1 MKPTSR
7 RIFLAQS
14 TALAAALVTSR
25 SASAAEF
32 SYKFANE
39 LPPTHPVN
47 QFAAIAADR
56 IREDTEGRVEI
67 KIFPN
72 SQLGSQTDM
81 LSQVRSGA
89 IEFVPVSAIL
99 LSTLVPVSSISGLGF
114 AFPNA
119 SDVWKAMDG
128 DLGKFVR
135 ARIEKSGLVAF
146 SRMWDT
152 GYRQITS
159 SIKPIASPADMAGF
173 KIRVPASPLWV
184 SIFKAL
190 GASPATIN
198 FGEVYS
204 ALQTKIV
211 DGQETTLSLVETNKF
226 YEVQK
231 YCSLTNHMWDGP
243 WLLANRSAWN
253 RLPEKLREIVER
265 HMNNAAVSE
274 RDEAE
279 KQNESA
285 KTLLT
290 AHGMVFNEP
299 DRASFRALLR
309 EAGFYADWKKRFGDE
324 AWSLLEETV
333 GTLT

>member
-1 MKPTSR
+1 MKPISR
-7 RIFLAQS
+7 RAFLAQS
-14 TALAAALVTSR
+14 TVLAATLVTSKNAS
-25 SASAAEF
+25 SAQF

-39 LPPTHPVN
+39 LPPAHPVN
-47 QFAAIAADR
+47 QFATTAATK
-56 IREDTEGRVEI
+56 IREETDGSVDI

-99 LSTLVPVSSISGLGF
+99 LSTLVPISSISGLGF
-114 AFPNA
+114 AFPNV
-119 SDVWKAMDG
+119 SDVWQAMDG
-128 DLGKFVR
+128 NLGKFVR
-135 ARIEKSGLVAF
+135 ARIEKTGLVVF
-146 SRMWDT
+146 DRMWDT

-159 SIKPIASPADMAGF
+159 STKPIASPDDMAGF

-190 GASPATIN
+190 GAAPATIN

-231 YCSLTNHMWDGP
+231 YGSLTNHMWDGP
-243 WLLANRSAWN
+243 WLLANRNAWG
-253 RLPEKLREIVER
+253 RLPEKTREIISR
-265 HMNNAAVSE
+265 HMNAAAVAE
-274 RDEAE
+274 RAEAE

-285 KTLLT
+285 KASLA

-299 DRASFRALLR
+299 DRAAFRALLR

-324 AWSLLEETV
+324 AWELLEESA
-333 GTLT
+333 GKLA